1 MGFPF
6 PSFPDWMLPDTIGIG
21 DISKSAGQF
30 YTVALNLGI
39 LFAIVSAGLAM
50 VLVVKGYIEQN
61 PQQVNEARTSL
72 ISSFIAMVAIVLF
85 RLDLVSSFSCLKLR
99 LQEGCSGS
107 NNFIFLL
114 YRIIYSGIDFTI
126 CRYTGNRSFQSK

>member
-85 RLDLVSSFSCLKLR
+85 QVGFGLVFQLFKAAL
-99 LQEGCSGS
+99 
-107 NNFIFLL
+107 
-114 YRIIYSGIDFTI
+114 
-126 CRYTGNRSFQSK
+126 TGGL